1 MEKALKAI
9 LCKSYGS
16 PDDLVLDEIDE
27 PQLGDGQVRIRILAC
42 GVNFPD
48 VLMIAG
54 KYQVRPPMP
63 FTPGAEISG
72 EVLEVGA
79 NVKHI
84 QKGQRVLALCGYGG
98 MAEQVCVD
106 EHAVVPIPDSMP
118 YETAAAFLL
127 TYGTSYHALKQRA
140 NIQPG
145 ESLLV
150 LGAAG
155 GVGLAAVEL
164 GNKMGAEVIA
174 AASSAEKLALAK
186 RYGARHGINYSEAS
200 LNEAVKELTEGR
212 GVDVIYDPV
221 GGALFDDCLRA
232 IAWNGRIL
240 VIGFASGEIQTMAAN
255 LPLLKGSSVVGVF
268 WGRFT
273 EREPEVNRRNTM
285 ELLEMYSAGQLK
297 PHISD
302 VFALED
308 AAAALQ
314 TLAERRA
321 LGKVVVKI

>member
-1 MEKALKAI
+1 MKAI
-9 LCKSYGS
+9 LCKAYGT
-16 PDDLVLDEIDE
+16 PDELVLEDVAD
-27 PQLGDGQVRIRILAC
+27 PQPGENEVRIAVKAC

-54 KYQVRPPMP
+54 KYQVQPPMP

-72 EVLEVGA
+72 DIVELGQ
-79 NVKHI
+79 NVARLKV
-84 QKGQRVLALCGYGG
+84 GQRVLALCGHGG
-98 MAEQVCVD
+98 MAEQVCVKQ
-106 EHAVVPIPDSMP
+106 HAVIPIPDDMD
-118 YETAAAFLL
+118 YVTAAGFIL

-140 NIQPG
+140 ALQPG

-164 GNKMGAEVIA
+164 GAHMGAKVIA
-174 AASSAEKLALAK
+174 AASTAEKIALAK
-186 RYGARHGINYSEAS
+186 EHGAAEGINYVETG
-200 LNEAVKELTEGR
+200 LKDAVKELTGGEGA
-212 GVDVIYDPV
+212 DVIYDPV
-221 GGALFDDCLRA
+221 GGKLFDECLRS

-240 VIGFASGEIQTMAAN
+240 VIGFASGDIPSIPAN

-268 WGRFT
+268 WGRFA
-273 EREPEVNRRNTM
+273 EREPKTHLANTM
-285 ELLEMYSAGQLK
+285 ELLQMYSEGKLQ

-302 VFALED
+302 QFDLGAAGD
-308 AAAALQ
+308 AIR

-321 LGKVVVKI
+321 MGKVVVTI